1 MAPKQAPWPVIPKDA
16 IEYFRRA
23 FAEAN
28 RVATEHIVNVPN
40 IRETSLDDVL
50 VNALIPF
57 SSPKR
62 LQSGAVVEMDIH
74 NIGGLRHVY
83 PLGNRRHRGP
93 CLHLSWT
100 ADGSSK
106 NRHASNEA
114 TVSEKQ

>member
-1 MAPKQAPWPVIPKDA
+1 MAATQAAWPIIPKDA

-57 SSPKR
+57 SPPQASSFRGRCANGHP
-62 LQSGAVVEMDIH
+62 Q
-74 NIGGLRHVY
+74 Y
-83 PLGNRRHRGP
+83 RR
-93 CLHLSWT
+93 S
-100 ADGSSK
+100 
-106 NRHASNEA
+106 
-114 TVSEKQ
+114 